1 MTIFETV
8 KAAVTPKMAAE
19 QYGFTVPHNGM
30 ICCPFHED
38 HHPSLKLNDD
48 YYFCFGCNSS
58 GDVIDF
64 TAKLFGLTPLEAAQ
78 KLSQDFGL
86 RSKKPSV
93 LSELNRQKTQVE
105 QERLCV
111 QLLTEYLCLLWKWK
125 IQYEPKSPEEPV
137 DDRYA
142 EACQMI
148 DSIEHYLELL
158 RADDQ
163 ELRRHMV
170 YALTKN
176 NQMARLQDHIR
187 RRKEEA
193 DA

>member
-38 HHPSLKLNDD
+38 RHPSLKLNED

-78 KLSQDFGL
+78 KLSQDFEL
-86 RSKKPSV
+86 QPKKPSV

-105 QERLCV
+105 QERLCG

-125 IQYEPKSPEEPV
+125 IQYEPKVPEEPV
-137 DDRYA
+137 DDRYV

-148 DSIEHYLELL
+148 DSIEHYFFHTNVVE
-158 RADDQ
+158 
-163 ELRRHMV
+163 
-170 YALTKN
+170 
-176 NQMARLQDHIR
+176 
-187 RRKEEA
+187 KEVHFQSRWKSEK
-193 DA
+193 